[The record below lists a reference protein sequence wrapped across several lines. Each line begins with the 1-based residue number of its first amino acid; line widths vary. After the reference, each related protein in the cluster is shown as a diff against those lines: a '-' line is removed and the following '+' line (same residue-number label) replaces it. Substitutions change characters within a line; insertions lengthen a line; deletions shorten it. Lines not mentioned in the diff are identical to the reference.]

1 MPTATLDWIAVG
13 TLASGAPLRVPVHT
27 ITGDRPGPTV
37 GISAGIHGDEIPP
50 IEAIRR
56 FVAGLNAADL
66 HGTLRVMP
74 VANPLAVQGLTRH
87 TPQDMQNLNRIFPGD
102 PDGWLS
108 EQLAHAIVAHFL
120 PGLDALIDLHSGGL
134 FPTVDYVY
142 LLNDEA
148 LSRAFGFGV
157 MYRTAQSFAGT
168 LGTVAIERGIQTVI
182 VEMGGGLAA
191 DEEYIRRGVDGIASC
206 LRHLGALPGDP
217 RPAAS
222 PIIVTKLLTL
232 RPHHGGLLVPE
243 VRIADLGTVVPRGHV
258 LGRLFSPY
266 TFEELE
272 TFTAPF
278 DRTVL
283 ILHRGAV
290 THVQIGDYAYMLGG
304 T

>member
-1 MPTATLDWIAVG
+1 MAVSTLEWLSVG
-13 TLASGAPLRVPVHT
+13 TLASGAPLRVPIHT

-37 GISAGIHGDEIPP
+37 GISAGIHGDEIAP

-66 HGTLRVMP
+66 RGTLRIMP

-87 TPQDMQNLNRIFPGD
+87 TPQDMQNMNRLFPGD
-102 PDGWLS
+102 PNGWLS
-108 EQLAHAIVAHFL
+108 EQLAHAVVTHFV

-148 LSRAFGFGV
+148 LSRAFGFPV
-157 MYRTAQSFAGT
+157 LYRTAQSFAGT
-168 LGTVAIERGIQTVI
+168 LGTVTVERGIPTVV

-191 DEEYIRRGVDGIASC
+191 DDDYIRRGIDGIQSC
-206 LRHLGALPGDP
+206 LRHLGNLSGEPQ
-217 RPAAS
+217 PAAS
-222 PIIVTKLLTL
+222 PIIVTNLLTL

-243 VRIADLGTVVPRGHV
+243 VRVADLGTVVPRGHV
-258 LGRLFSPY
+258 LGRIFSPY

-272 TFTAPF
+272 VFTAPF
-278 DRTVL
+278 ERTVL
-283 ILHRGAV
+283 ILLRGAV
-290 THVQIGDYAYMLGG
+290 THVQIGDYAYMLGEG
-304 T
+304 

>member
-1 MPTATLDWIAVG
+1 MTSSTLEWIAVG
-13 TLASGAPLRVPVHT
+13 TLADGAPLRVPVHT

-37 GISAGIHGDEIPP
+37 GICAGIHGDEIPP

-56 FVAGLNAADL
+56 FVAGLDVAHL
-66 HGTLRVMP
+66 RGTLRIMP

-108 EQLAHAIVAHFL
+108 EQLAHAIVTHYL

-142 LLNDEA
+142 ILNDEA
-148 LSRAFGFGV
+148 LSRAFGFSV
-157 MYRTAQSFAGT
+157 MYRTAQSFSGT
-168 LGTVAIERGIQTVI
+168 LGTVAIERGIPTVV

-191 DEEYIRRGVDGIASC
+191 DETYIARGVAGIQSC
-206 LRHLGALPGDP
+206 LRHLSNLPGDP
-217 RPAAS
+217 QPAVS
-222 PIIVTKLLTL
+222 PTIVTNLHTL

-243 VRIADLGTVVPRGHV
+243 VRTTDLGTIVPRGHI
-258 LGRLFSPY
+258 LGRIFSPY

-272 TFTAPF
+272 VFTAPF
-278 DRTVL
+278 ERTVL
-283 ILHRGAV
+283 ILLRGTV
-290 THVQIGDYAYMLGG
+290 THVQIGDYAYMLGEG
-304 T
+304 